1 MNPIVDGADQQA
13 ADNKQE
19 VSSPPQQ
26 SSVAIKITCSSTDS
40 LLNPE
45 PSQSEIQR
53 TPAANETSVTK
64 KSSFAS
70 SSKNF
75 LIQRRKTIHDLIN
88 LDIFNGLIGGN
99 SSSGETSK
107 SSKNSFFLNRSTQ
120 NTPNKPVNFDKKLT
134 VHASSS
140 VMDLSDKQSN
150 GDKPVEPPQRTKLTK
165 MKKSSSFLNTSRVS
179 KSESSNLAVSMVSTT
194 VDDTV
199 CSSQTNNENSSDRV
213 ELNISRE
220 LIMQGS
226 VQMLNVSITH

>member
-1 MNPIVDGADQQA
+1 MNPVVDGADQQA
-13 ADNKQE
+13 
-19 VSSPPQQ
+19 SSLPQQ

-45 PSQSEIQR
+45 ASQSEVQK
-53 TPAANETSVTK
+53 TPGNTVEASVTK

-99 SSSGETSK
+99 TSSSGGGGETSK
-107 SSKNSFFLNRSTQ
+107 WSKNSFFLNRSTQ

-134 VHASSS
+134 VHVSSS

-150 GDKPVEPPQRTKLTK
+150 GDKPVEPQRNKLTK
-165 MKKSSSFLNTSRVS
+165 MKKSSSFLNTSRTS
-179 KSESSNLAVSMVSTT
+179 KSESSNLAVSMVST

-199 CSSQTNNENSSDRV
+199 CSSHINNKNSTDRV

-226 VQMLNVSITH
+226 VQMLNVSITQG